1 LTEFHA
7 SKFSVDDLSNLNTTD
22 IEPLLYALVNEGDF
36 ENIRRLVESP
46 GGKQLSPEALASVRL
61 IGAQQGSL
69 AITKLLAPADETNV
83 PLKIVKAAMKS
94 QDTECA
100 EWVIARANPGDCCE
114 LMKTVLGVKSEEI
127 YGMWEQYIID
137 KIKKQNSG
145 RNMDDDIFKER
156 SLVSKVFRQQVFS
169 GIKGN
174 ILKETRLQHTLEKL
188 KDDISR
194 VTLGVILVRVAN
206 SSCTLS
212 LAKQLLSYGAPINY
226 PWAGSSRNSEGM
238 TALHA
243 AAKKTNRDAALLI
256 EHLVLHGAH
265 EFNVSMRDEP
275 GPKGMSQFIGL
286 EWSDLVAL
294 ANLRRQ

>member
-100 EWVIARANPGDCCE
+100 EWVIARANLGDCCE

-137 KIKKQNSG
+137 KIKKQNT
-145 RNMDDDIFKER
+145 RLRMDHDQLAKE
-156 SLVSKVFRQQVFS
+156 VFGQKVF
-169 GIKGN
+169 GDIKGS

-188 KDDISR
+188 KDDIYRS
-194 VTLGVILVRVAN
+194 TLGAILVRVAK

-226 PWAGSSRNSEGM
+226 PRQGGTSRNSGGM

-265 EFNVSMRDEP
+265 EFDERMEDKP
-275 GPKGMSQFIGL
+275 GPKGISQFIGH